1 VAVRTAR
8 EFDDREELRT
18 MSLGYGASALVIE
31 RLGPADLV
39 ELFAF
44 LDRDPV
50 LNVYLIAL
58 TLRDALARPR
68 DELWAA
74 RRDGAIVALVYLG
87 GHSGAVL
94 PHGSEPEAI
103 ERLAVQALARR
114 DVIPRHAQVIGPRDA
129 VGIFTRRF
137 AAAGVAARLV
147 RDQSYL
153 ALERGRLA
161 PFERLPELRRAQPE
175 DYALVYDSGARL
187 RSEELDE
194 DPRETDAGA
203 YARRVEEECRDGY
216 THLWVDRDGLR
227 FRASVSALT
236 GDAAQ
241 VAGVYTPPARRRRGY
256 ARRGLAELCAR
267 LHERCASVCLFVNDF
282 NLPAIDLYRA
292 LGFRHL
298 ADWGSAFY
306 DRL

>member
-1 VAVRTAR
+1 
-8 EFDDREELRT
+8 
-18 MSLGYGASALVIE
+18 MSLGYGASALAIE
-31 RLGPADLV
+31 RLGPGDLV

-50 LNVYLIAL
+50 LHVYLIAL
-58 TLRDALARPR
+58 ALRDALARPR
-68 DELWAA
+68 DEVWAA

-87 GHSGAVL
+87 GHSGAIL
-94 PHGSEPEAI
+94 PHGAEPEAI
-103 ERLAVQALARR
+103 ERLAAHALTRR
-114 DVIPRHAQVIGPRDA
+114 ETLPRRAQVIGPRAA
-129 VGIFTRRF
+129 VGTFVRRF
-137 AAAGVAARLV
+137 AAAGVPARIV

-153 ALERGRLA
+153 ALDRGRLA
-161 PFERLPELRRAQPE
+161 PFERLAELRRAQPE

-194 DPRETDAGA
+194 DPRQTDAGA

-216 THLWVDRDGLR
+216 THLWVDREGLC
-227 FRASVSALT
+227 FRASVSAIT

-241 VAGVYTPPARRRRGY
+241 VAGVYTPPARRRLGY
-256 ARRGLAELCAR
+256 ARRGLSELCMR

-282 NLPAIDLYRA
+282 NLAALDLYRT

-298 ADWGSAFY
+298 AEWGSAFY